1 MSDESRNY
9 QSFPDME
16 QIITATWRLFF
27 VVLSGTT
34 NNTHGDFVRMI
45 KNLGHTEVTDPEA
58 CDYCLLFCPIT
69 SRVGTD
75 VDLSLRKIPGNKPT
89 ILVVMYHTFDRD
101 HVVPDSRRLTED
113 PRVKLAVS
121 CLFYEQNLLSS
132 NCNDTAKYEIRKF
145 LGLPQVTTGFPKI
158 PLSIRRYAIWA
169 LVSLPC
175 FLIWYNRRAFV
186 SRFRNVFNYMRKF
199 PGYNILAITNICCG
213 SSSVDACW

>member
-145 LGLPQVTTGFPKI
+145 LGLPQI
-158 PLSIRRYAIWA
+158 PLSIRRCDNKHLLWIIIGGCLLVA
-169 LVSLPC
+169 LIILLIV
-175 FLIWYNRRAFV
+175 FLRQN
-186 SRFRNVFNYMRKF
+186 
-199 PGYNILAITNICCG
+199 
-213 SSSVDACW
+213 